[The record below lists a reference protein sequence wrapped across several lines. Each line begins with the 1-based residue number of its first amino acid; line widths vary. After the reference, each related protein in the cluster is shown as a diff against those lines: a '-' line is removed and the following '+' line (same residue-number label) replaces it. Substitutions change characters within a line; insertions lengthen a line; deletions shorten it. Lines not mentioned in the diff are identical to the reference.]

1 VPETTAGPSDP
12 VTSHKITILFR
23 FDRSDAAGSDLTT
36 KREQLEGVA
45 TLLRN
50 DPDLQAEI
58 HGHADSNGPLGYNM
72 ALSRKRAHTVRDFF
86 VSQWK
91 LDKKRFRIFA
101 HGAKRPAASNA
112 TPHGRA
118 KNRRVIVLLIP

>member
-1 VPETTAGPSDP
+1 M
-12 VTSHKITILFR
+12 
-23 FDRSDAAGSDLTT
+23 
-36 KREQLEGVA
+36 
-45 TLLRN
+45 LLA

-86 VSQWK
+86 VSQWNLAK
-91 LDKKRFRIFA
+91 TRFTIYA

-112 TPHGRA
+112 TLHGRA
-118 KNRRVIVLLIP
+118 KNRRVIVLIIP

>member
-1 VPETTAGPSDP
+1 MLFSPRLPIARFLNSTNFLAMED
-12 VTSHKITILFR
+12 IL
-23 FDRSDAAGSDLTT
+23 ANP
-36 KREQLEGVA
+36 
-45 TLLRN
+45 RN
-50 DPDLQAEI
+50 SSCDFA
-58 HGHADSNGPLGYNM
+58 H
-72 ALSRKRAHTVRDFF
+72 SRKRAHTVRDFF